1 MSEQQQEA
9 SEQQQQ
15 EPQNLTLNQAI
26 EQALKIALTRGMV
39 VKGIT
44 EVCKALECQKVKMVF
59 LASDCDAPDYKNLVK
74 GLAKQFNVKV
84 VEIEQWVD
92 LKDYCHIGL
101 LSANIKEA
109 AQKKGKE
116 AKIKPRCS
124 SAAIL
129 EWGEDSNA
137 KKFLEEY
144 VPAQE

>member
-9 SEQQQQ
+9 NVQQ
-15 EPQNLTLNQAI
+15 EEENKTMTLNEAI
-26 EQALKIALTRGMV
+26 EKALKIALTRGSV
-39 VKGIT
+39 VKGIS

-59 LASDCDAPDYKNLVK
+59 LASDCDNDDYKNLVK

-84 VEIEQWVD
+84 VEIDQWVN
-92 LKDYCHIGL
+92 LKDYCQIGL
-101 LSANIKEA
+101 LSANIKDA
-109 AQKKGKE
+109 ATKKGKE

-129 EWGEDSNA
+129 EWGEDSQA

-144 VPAQE
+144 KAE